1 MRLQPKD
8 RIKCGD
14 GIYEVVAV
22 IWSTAYIQKV
32 TDDNSTFSFM
42 MDEVNQ
48 VYRDVEIIGK

>member
-1 MRLQPKD
+1 MKLKEKD

-22 IWSTAYIQKV
+22 IWNTAYIQKV
-32 TDDNSTFSFM
+32 TDGNSTFSFM